1 MTTCTREHNYTV
13 EDAQSALYCDTDP
26 EGALEA
32 LAEAGGDGTVVA
44 EHESDVPDS
53 NGPGAAYCP
62 AESERIGVL
71 AALRAS
77 CAAAG
82 ITAESPS
89 GLDAEA
95 ERLAALERADYDQ
108 EG

>member
-13 EDAQSALYCDTDP
+13 EDA
-26 EGALEA
+26 
-32 LAEAGGDGTVVA
+32 
-44 EHESDVPDS
+44 
-53 NGPGAAYCP
+53 
-62 AESERIGVL
+62 ESERTGAL

-95 ERLAALERADYDQ
+95 ERLAREERWT
-108 EG
+108 

>member
-13 EDAQSALYCDTDP
+13 EDTRSALYCDTDP
-26 EGALEA
+26 DGALAA
-32 LAEAGGDGTVVA
+32 LAEAGKEGTIVA
-44 EHESDVPDS
+44 EHESDAPDS
-53 NGPGAAYCP
+53 NGPGSAYCA

-95 ERLAALERADYDQ
+95 ERLAREERWT
-108 EG
+108 